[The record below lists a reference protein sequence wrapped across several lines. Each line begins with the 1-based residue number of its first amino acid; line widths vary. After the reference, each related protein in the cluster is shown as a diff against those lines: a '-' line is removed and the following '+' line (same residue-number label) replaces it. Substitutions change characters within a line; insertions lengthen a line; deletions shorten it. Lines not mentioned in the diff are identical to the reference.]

1 MKCRIIDLAI
11 LVGGKQ
17 RLTLELEGD
26 FRSQFDELHDQDC
39 DVALKKFR
47 YKRSLDA
54 NSYAWLLI
62 DKIARA
68 KRLPKKEVYRNAI
81 KEIGGVSDTISIRRQ
96 ALKRLQAEWN
106 SRGTGWQ
113 VEEIGSPIP
122 GWTTVILYYGSSVYD
137 SRQMSDLIDSLVQD
151 AKALGIETKSPEEI
165 SSLLKGV

>member
-39 DVALKKFR
+39 DVAVKKFR

-96 ALKRLQAEWN
+96 ALKRLQAEWS

-122 GWTTVILYYGSSVYD
+122 GWTTVILYYGSSAYD